1 MNPIFADTF
10 YYLALV
16 NKNDAFHDRAVWC
29 ARNLRVPIVTTA
41 WIITELADALAHRTQ
56 RKSFL
61 AILEAVGMD
70 PDVTLLSPSESLYEA
85 GLSLFANRPDKDW
98 SLTDCTSFVVMEQH
112 GLSTALTADQHFV
125 QAGFRALLLESQMDF
140 QT

>member
-1 MNPIFADTF
+1 VNPIFADTF

-16 NKNDAFHDRAVWC
+16 NKNDAFNDRAVWC

-61 AILEAVGMD
+61 AILETVCSD
-70 PDVTLLSPSESLYEA
+70 PGVTLLPPSESLYEA

-112 GLSTALTADQHFV
+112 GLSAALTADQHFV
-125 QAGFRALLLESQMDF
+125 QAGFSALLLERQVE
-140 QT
+140 